1 MQPYFGANPGR
12 ERGFAGDFAANSGL
26 VDRIRVTGSAQMTTT
41 RTHATATR
49 IANVPE
55 YRLTH
60 RRVPP
65 SVLSSRQK
73 VKVH

>member
-1 MQPYFGANPGR
+1 MQPHFGANRGR
-12 ERGFAGDFAANSGL
+12 KRGFAGDCAANSGL